1 MIEAY
6 SDNRLLLF
14 LRRNLVELLTLAYLF
29 TLVYVSILP
38 LDFAASAAPAGIGRH
53 FLGLPLSAP
62 NLPDVA
68 SNVGLYVPFGML
80 LCAVFVK
87 RGAGPLMAAMISTL
101 FLAGLS
107 LALEWSQQ
115 YSPSRISCA
124 TDFIANAIGAM
135 VGSLL
140 APSLFWLARR
150 AIRMNRKDV
159 RKRSSAVLARLLAL
173 SLVGIAWIPF
183 DLTFSADRVADSLH
197 RSSLVP
203 FARIHALQQAADHS
217 SAAGDSGA
225 VYRFARDAWL
235 LRLDALGDA
244 AGYALLAILT
254 AWYLRRHCRTAGI
267 RTAQWTLVAC
277 LWLAVFAAAGQVFVS
292 SRGFDSTYLV
302 AALVGTVLGVL
313 AFAPVV
319 QAWGHAQEVPR
330 SRKTLLGCA
339 IAGIAA
345 FILLRQTAPFMPSLS
360 PESVCAQA
368 SAAEWVPMTI
378 YFQARLPAV
387 MADLLGKLIRFGVL
401 GIAITLYR
409 ATSANPRA
417 TRPLVCGLLV
427 AFAMAVTECVQL
439 LLPSRV
445 PSITDV
451 LLAGAGAAAGVQA
464 CRLAL
469 AVREEIVA
477 RHGIPAEPVAILYN
491 VELGVPEEG
500 PPEPSPAPRRRRRTR
515 RKLR

>member
-1 MIEAY
+1 MHSY
-6 SDNRLLLF
+6 SDNRLLMF
-14 LRRNLVELLTLAYLF
+14 LRRNLVELLTLVYLF
-29 TLVYVSILP
+29 TLIYVSILP
-38 LDFAASAAPAGIGRH
+38 LDFAASAVPAGMGRH
-53 FLGLPLSAP
+53 VLGLPLSRP

-80 LCAVFVK
+80 LCAMFVK
-87 RGAGPLMAAMISTL
+87 RGAGPLTAAVTSTL
-101 FLAGLS
+101 FLAALS
-107 LALEWSQQ
+107 LALEWTQQ

-124 TDFIANAIGAM
+124 ADFIANAIGALA
-135 VGSLL
+135 GSLL

-150 AIRMNRKDV
+150 AVRMNRRDV
-159 RKRSSAVLARLLAL
+159 RQRSSAVLARLLAL
-173 SLVGIAWIPF
+173 GLVALAWVPF
-183 DLTFSADRVADSLH
+183 DLTFSADRVADSLR

-203 FARIHALQQAADHS
+203 FARINALQHAADHS

-225 VYRFARDAWL
+225 AYRFARDAWS

-302 AALVGTVLGVL
+302 AALVGTVLGLL

-319 QAWGHAQEVPR
+319 QAWDHTQEAPL
-330 SRKTLLGCA
+330 SRKTLLGGA
-339 IAGIAA
+339 VAGIAA

-360 PESVCAQA
+360 DESVHAQA
-368 SAAEWVPMTI
+368 AIAEWVPMTI
-378 YFQARLPAV
+378 YLQARLPAV
-387 MADLLGKLIRFGVL
+387 MADLLGKLIRFGFL

-409 ATSANPRA
+409 AASADPRV
-417 TRPLVCGLLV
+417 TRPFICGLLV
-427 AFAMAVTECVQL
+427 ALAVALTECIQL

-445 PSITDV
+445 PSVTDV
-451 LLAGAGAAAGVQA
+451 LLAGAGTAAGVQA

-469 AVREEIVA
+469 AVRAEVLA
-477 RHGIPAEPVAILYN
+477 HRGIPAEPVSVLYN
-491 VELGVPEEG
+491 VELGAPEEG
-500 PPEPSPAPRRRRRTR
+500 PPEPAPAPRRRRRTR